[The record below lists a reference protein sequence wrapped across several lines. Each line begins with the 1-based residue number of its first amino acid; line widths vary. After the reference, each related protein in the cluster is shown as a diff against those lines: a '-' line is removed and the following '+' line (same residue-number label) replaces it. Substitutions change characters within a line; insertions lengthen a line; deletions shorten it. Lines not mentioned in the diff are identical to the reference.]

1 MKQAIHQSYVLL
13 LTLSIAL
20 FLSSFSLVP
29 PAKKNNEAPPQV
41 QKGQQK
47 IEKRKIHLRKRL
59 AQTNSTARK
68 KRLQRRLERLEK
80 RERDVQASPVLG
92 ILGFA
97 IGILALLV
105 LIISLG
111 ISAAAALSGAGV
123 ALLWGNILFWGG
135 IGLAVVGLGLS
146 ILHLVLRQQDQDRYN
161 KPGFAIAGIIL
172 NGLLLGFLL
181 LAALGGSIE
190 LASAY

>member
-1 MKQAIHQSYVLL
+1 MKQAIQQSYVLL
-13 LTLSIAL
+13 LILNVAL
-20 FLSSFSLVP
+20 FLSSFSLT
-29 PAKKNNEAPPQV
+29 PAVEKNSEAPPQV
-41 QKGQQK
+41 QKGQLK
-47 IEKRKIHLRKRL
+47 IEKRKNRLKKRL
-59 AQTNSTARK
+59 AQTHSTAQK

-80 RERDVQASPVLG
+80 RDQEVKPTPIWG

-97 IGILALLV
+97 LGFLALIVLV
-105 LIISLG
+105 ISLG
-111 ISAAAALSGAGV
+111 VSAGAALSGAAA
-123 ALLWGNILFWGG
+123 ALLLGNILFWGG

-190 LASAY
+190 VASTY